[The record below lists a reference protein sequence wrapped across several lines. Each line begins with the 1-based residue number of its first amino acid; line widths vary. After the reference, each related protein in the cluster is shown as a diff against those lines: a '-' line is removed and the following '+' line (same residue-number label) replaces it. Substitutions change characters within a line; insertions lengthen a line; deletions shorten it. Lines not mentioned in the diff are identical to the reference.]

1 MASKGFEP
9 SAIQQ
14 RSGRLDG
21 LARQWLRPIGTVL
34 SSPDEVGS
42 SSVMPIQD
50 TPRFR
55 MWAEGRGWGALGLL
69 ADGVGQRSDVVP
81 DWKMM

>member
-1 MASKGFEP
+1 
-9 SAIQQ
+9 
-14 RSGRLDG
+14 
-21 LARQWLRPIGTVL
+21 
-34 SSPDEVGS
+34 
-42 SSVMPIQD
+42 
-50 TPRFR
+50 